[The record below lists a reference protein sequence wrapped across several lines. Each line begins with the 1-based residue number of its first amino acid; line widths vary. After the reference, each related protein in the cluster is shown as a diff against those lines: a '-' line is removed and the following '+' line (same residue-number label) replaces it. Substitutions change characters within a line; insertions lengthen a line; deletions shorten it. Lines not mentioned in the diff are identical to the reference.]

1 VLDQILRG
9 GSGAPQVTPEA
20 ADQLDP
26 QDVEEIA
33 KEAEKKDPSVI
44 DKISQVYA
52 QQPQLVKM
60 LGGAALA
67 IVLGRMAQKRGAL

>member
-1 VLDQILRG
+1 MLVTTVGPLVVQQILAQWQRNTAASGQGGVLGQILRG

-33 KEAEKKDPSVI
+33 KERRRRI
-44 DKISQVYA
+44 
-52 QQPQLVKM
+52 
-60 LGGAALA
+60 
-67 IVLGRMAQKRGAL
+67 RR